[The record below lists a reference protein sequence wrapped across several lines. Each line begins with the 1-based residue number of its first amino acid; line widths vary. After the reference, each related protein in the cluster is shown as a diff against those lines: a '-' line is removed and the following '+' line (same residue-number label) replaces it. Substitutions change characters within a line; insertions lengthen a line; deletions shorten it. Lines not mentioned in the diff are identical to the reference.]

1 MFDPHSDCSNKNGT
15 PLPSP
20 IQKDVRSFLHPTLLF
35 KFGLQSLNPMASK
48 KLEKGLRKARFIVYK
63 ETSHNPIDNLW
74 AFFGSLLA
82 LSGIGLLQI
91 GFNTDGN
98 QDYLFLIGAFGATSV
113 LLFGAPNSPLAQPRN
128 MIFGSLLSA
137 TIGVS
142 IYVLFQNIGYFW
154 FSSALAVS
162 LSILAMQ
169 FTKTLN
175 PPGGAIALIANI
187 GSPEIKEM
195 GFWYVINP
203 VFTGV
208 ILLFS
213 IALVFNNISKN
224 RIYPYRE
231 VNIRKLSYMQ
241 KLMYWKP
248 IRDKAD

>member
-1 MFDPHSDCSNKNGT
+1 
-15 PLPSP
+15 
-20 IQKDVRSFLHPTLLF
+20 
-35 KFGLQSLNPMASK
+35 MASK
-48 KLEKGLRKARFIVYK
+48 KLEKGFRKARFIVYK

-91 GFNTDGN
+91 GSNMDGT

-137 TIGVS
+137 IIGVTV
-142 IYVLFQNIGYFW
+142 YALFHNIGYFW
-154 FSSALAVS
+154 FSSGLAVS

-169 FTKTLN
+169 FTKTLH

-187 GSPEIKEM
+187 GSTEIKEM
-195 GFWYVINP
+195 GYWYVVNP
-203 VFTGV
+203 VLTGV
-208 ILLFS
+208 LLLFS

-241 KLMYWKP
+241 KVLFWRPVVVKNE
-248 IRDKAD
+248 K